1 MKEGNQVTVPDEPG
15 LVLDVGRASQLEY
28 LIGGRSAGL
37 AGPAATVRHN
47 LSLDPARLAQ
57 SADAVAARDAS
68 APGSGGEPAAPENA
82 EAGNDEGGNAEGADT
97 EDGSAEDGNA
107 EGGASEEQ
115 TAAAGGPVVLRA
127 LGLVWVRVRHPQT
140 RQVLVEGIMKKG
152 NVVAVPD
159 DPGLVLDVGRANQ
172 LEYLVRGEPAGLAG
186 ESPGPAYSLSLD
198 PAKLKPDG

>member
-1 MKEGNQVTVPDEPG
+1 MESVDAYRP
-15 LVLDVGRASQLEY
+15 
-28 LIGGRSAGL
+28 LIL
-37 AGPAATVRHN
+37 PF
-47 LSLDPARLAQ
+47 
-57 SADAVAARDAS
+57 
-68 APGSGGEPAAPENA
+68 
-82 EAGNDEGGNAEGADT
+82 
-97 EDGSAEDGNA
+97 
-107 EGGASEEQ
+107 
-115 TAAAGGPVVLRA
+115 VLRA